1 MVHSELKQKT
11 FDLVMWALR
20 RRRRYRIEGASMAP
34 ALQPSDHVLI
44 DSNGFRRKGIRV
56 GDIVL
61 AQHPVQGDVVMVKRV
76 ASIDAQGRLFVMG
89 DNPAESTDS
98 RSFGALR
105 PTAVLGKVV
114 SKVP

>member
-1 MVHSELKQKT
+1 
-11 FDLVMWALR
+11 
-20 RRRRYRIEGASMAP
+20 
-34 ALQPSDHVLI
+34 
-44 DSNGFRRKGIRV
+44 
-56 GDIVL
+56 
-61 AQHPVQGDVVMVKRV
+61 MVKRV